1 MDLVPWQYPNTM
13 HTHLSGAVG
22 QYLEAI
28 LELYPK
34 HRIRQWLNYRPLK
47 DNGVLFSFRQF
58 ILLQIT
64 LIDST
69 QTRF

>member
-1 MDLVPWQYPNTM
+1 LDLVPWQYPNTM